1 MNVFVTGCGKI
12 GAELAARLHDMGHD
26 VVVIDTAESNFDNL
40 PDRFGGLT
48 FCGIS
53 IDEDV
58 LVKAGVRSCDVLF
71 AASQDDNLNLMTA
84 QLAKTVFGIK
94 KVIVRVSDSEK
105 EKIFSTSGITTVCP
119 TNLTVDSLMSA
130 FEGYQSEEYFRI
142 DNHALRMFKIPVP
155 PELVGKRAIDITLEE
170 GEILYAI
177 ISADE
182 NMRLVSNYNFVLN
195 EGDTMVFS
203 RLID

>member
-12 GAELAARLHDMGHD
+12 GAELASRLHDMGHD

-58 LVKAGVRSCDVLF
+58 LVKAGIRSCDVLF

-84 QLAKTVFGIK
+84 QLARTVFGIE

-105 EKIFSTSGITTVCP
+105 ESIFSSTGITTVCP
-119 TNLTVDSLMSA
+119 TNLTVDSLLSA
-130 FEGYQSEEYFRI
+130 FEGYQNEEYFRI
-142 DNHALRMFKIPVP
+142 GNHALRMFRIPVP
-155 PELVGKRAIDITLEE
+155 PELYGKRALEITLED
-170 GEILYAI
+170 GEILYAVI
-177 ISADE
+177 AADGR
-182 NMRLVSNYNFVLN
+182 MRLVNNYNFILN
-195 EGDTMVFS
+195 EGETMVFS
-203 RLID
+203 KLID

>member
-12 GAELAARLHDMGHD
+12 GAELASRLHDMGHD
-26 VVVIDTAESNFDNL
+26 VIVIDTAESNFDNL

-58 LVKAGVRSCDVLF
+58 LVKAGVRNCDVLF
-71 AASQDDNLNLMTA
+71 AASRDDNLNLMTA
-84 QLAKTVFGIK
+84 QLAKTVFGIP

-105 EKIFSTSGITTVCP
+105 ESIFCTTGITTVCP
-119 TNLTVDSLMSA
+119 TNLTVDSLLSA
-130 FEGYQSEEYFRI
+130 FEGYQNEEYFRI

-155 PELVGKRAIDITLEE
+155 PELYGKRALEITLDD
-170 GEILYAI
+170 GEILYAMI
-177 ISADE
+177 AADGR
-182 NMRLVSNYNFVLN
+182 MRLVNNYNFVLN
-195 EGDTMVFS
+195 EGETMVFS
-203 RLID
+203 KLID

>member
-12 GAELAARLHDMGHD
+12 GAELASRLHDMGHD
-26 VVVIDTAESNFDNL
+26 VIVIDTAESNFDNL

-71 AASQDDNLNLMTA
+71 AASRDDNLNLMTA
-84 QLAKTVFGIK
+84 QLAKTVFSIP

-105 EKIFSTSGITTVCP
+105 ESIFCTTGITTVCP
-119 TNLTVDSLMSA
+119 TNLTVDSLLSA
-130 FEGYQSEEYFRI
+130 FEGYQNEEYFRI

-155 PELVGKRAIDITLEE
+155 PELYGKRALEITLED
-170 GEILYAI
+170 GEILYAMI
-177 ISADE
+177 AADGR
-182 NMRLVSNYNFVLN
+182 MRLVNNYNFVLN
-195 EGDTMVFS
+195 EGETMVFS
-203 RLID
+203 KLID